1 MNRDAARVHRS
12 WRRSARWL
20 AAAGLTVAAGW
31 LLWFAQHRDDAP
43 EPAAGVRYEVA
54 DMADVPVDAE
64 GHFVATVADGR
75 LAARRTPEP
84 VAPLLD
90 RAAVDADGMA
100 LGVALNTAEGVLCAT
115 SESGEEACAGGA
127 RRYRCPEGADC
138 LGGDGILVAAADVVV
153 TDWSIENPTF
163 ESLPWR
169 VRIWRITT
177 DGPQPLIE
185 LDLPAR
191 PAEAWASS
199 GGNVVELVVAG
210 NGGGPWRI
218 VRCVIG
224 KACTRSGPF
233 GSRPTIRS
241 AMTAT
246 LADPNTAH
254 DPWPDDIDVELDA
267 CQVLWPPA
275 VEVRGRL
282 ISTSSP
288 AVAAPT
294 GSVQLT
300 IARPEGEP
308 PTLIPL
314 AVSIDAAGAFSFV
327 VENPPLGF
335 ITEPVALQRLLA
347 EGSCQLQR
355 VQPDGLTAPLTPAVP
370 LS

>member
-1 MNRDAARVHRS
+1 M
-12 WRRSARWL
+12 
-20 AAAGLTVAAGW
+20 
-31 LLWFAQHRDDAP
+31 
-43 EPAAGVRYEVA
+43 RYEVA

-246 LADPNTAH
+246 LADPNGAH